1 MPDFALLDQLPEH
14 ATLVGKNA
22 PSEATWQVLL
32 VAWRAI
38 YDGREGAQR
47 EFMEL
52 LIAAS
57 TVGDD
62 IGHGLGA
69 IALGKAKK
77 YGISEEASTRQHVRE
92 AAVDA
97 LILKMAGGTWLA
109 EQARAFYEETVVDVP
124 QERHAGQLSYR
135 FTLRLGDFAHKAA
148 VRLGRMNKRRLNRRD
163 DDAPDPVSLHAQTRE
178 PTPLEAVVSG
188 ERLAQARRLLDAAWA
203 TLRER
208 DAAFV
213 WLKLAQASPG
223 VATHV
228 PPEVAAYAPNGV
240 PMRQAFAAIAASRD
254 KIDDV
259 DVAAMLGFDGTARQA
274 MDRLSQAKSRA
285 WGRLRKALDELGASR
300 RDLN

>member
-1 MPDFALLDQLPEH
+1 MLSASPPDPLPQH
-14 ATLVGKNA
+14 ATLVGTG
-22 PSEATWQVLL
+22 PHVDATWQVLL

-47 EFMEL
+47 NFIEL

-62 IGHGLGA
+62 IGHGLGV
-69 IALGKAKK
+69 IALGKARK
-77 YGISEEASTRQHVRE
+77 YGISEDANVRQHVCE
-92 AAVDA
+92 AAFDA
-97 LILKMAGGTWLA
+97 LVLKMADGTWLA
-109 EQARAFYEETVVDVP
+109 GQARAFYEETVADVP

-148 VRLGRMNKRRLNRRD
+148 VRLGRMNDRRLNRRD
-163 DDAPDPVSLHAQTRE
+163 DDAPDPLTLQAQTIE
-178 PTPLEAVVSG
+178 PTPPEAALTS
-188 ERLAQARRLLDAAWA
+188 ERLAQARNLLEAAGS

-223 VATHV
+223 VATPV
-228 PPEVAAYAPNGV
+228 PPEVAAYVPNGV
-240 PMRQAFAAIAASRD
+240 PMRRAFAAIAASRD

-259 DVAAMLGFDGTARQA
+259 DVAALLGFDGTARQA

-285 WGRLRKALDELGASR
+285 WGRLRKALEELGTSR